1 MVTLKTEIYKFWTIK
16 KIFYII
22 LLWHWFHDA
31 NESMRLTFL
40 YCHFFFTFHVCVHST
55 HYIAHNDILKDKTK
69 ALNYKI
75 IDISSSKIKA
85 IKLASTKGTKV
96 LLAAINADSI
106 CNAYYNES
114 LERHRVF
121 NSIWNIKLPW
131 NPFFFKADK
140 LHTWSL
146 SAAAVSVPT
155 LMVSWTVYHKQG
167 DTEFIFLLRWFH
179 TFLNNETTSMFS
191 YS

>member
-1 MVTLKTEIYKFWTIK
+1 
-16 KIFYII
+16 
-22 LLWHWFHDA
+22 
-31 NESMRLTFL
+31 MRLTFL

-55 HYIAHNDILKDKTK
+55 HYIAHKDILKDKTK

-96 LLAAINADSI
+96 LLAAISANSI
-106 CNAYYNES
+106 CNTYYNES

-131 NPFFFKADK
+131 NPFFLK
-140 LHTWSL
+140 LTNYTPDPWVL
-146 SAAAVSVPT
+146 
-155 LMVSWTVYHKQG
+155 LQ
-167 DTEFIFLLRWFH
+167 FLFQHWWCLEQSTTNKEIPNLFFFCDDSILFWIVKLLLC
-179 TFLNNETTSMFS
+179 FLTPFFWEG
-191 YS
+191 